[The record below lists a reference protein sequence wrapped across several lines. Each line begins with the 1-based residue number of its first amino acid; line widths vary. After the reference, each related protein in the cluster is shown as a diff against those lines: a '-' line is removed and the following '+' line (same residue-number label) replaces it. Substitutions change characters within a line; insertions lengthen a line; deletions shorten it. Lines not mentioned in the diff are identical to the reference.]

1 MALDASRTIDGTYG
15 YVYHNGQ
22 WLTNIRQCQLNV
34 EIEKEEIKRAGTR
47 WTAHKVVG
55 LSGKGTIS
63 GYKVTSDM
71 VRLIGQVANDSAR
84 SYVTELIVKLA
95 DPEAYGYERIRVK
108 GVVFDNI
115 PLMNFEVGQIVEEEL
130 NFTFT
135 GYEFLDAIKAPG
147 K

>member
-1 MALDASRTIDGTYG
+1 MTLDASRTINGTYG
-15 YVYHNGQ
+15 YVYHNGE

-34 EIEKEEIKRAGTR
+34 DIEKEEIKRAGTR

-63 GYKVTSDM
+63 GYKVTSEM
-71 VRLIGQVANDSAR
+71 IRLISQVADDTKKAFT
-84 SYVTELIVKLA
+84 TELITKLA

-108 GVVFDNI
+108 GVQFDNI
-115 PLMNFEVGQIVEEEL
+115 PLANFEVGSIVEEEL

-135 GYEFLDAIKAPG
+135 GYEFLDAITAE
-147 K
+147 